1 MSTIRWWDPTGELA
15 TTHRMMDRLFDS
27 LVGPGGSE
35 RAGPTDP
42 LPTYP
47 MPVDIIET
55 ESAYLLRAS
64 VPGFAPEQVEITFD
78 EGILAIQAKA
88 EANVE
93 NGHWLRRER
102 PHGNLVRRMQLPAEV
117 QGNRIEAAFA
127 DGVLTVTV
135 PKAPRPQPLR
145 IPVSAGVKQAAL
157 K

>member
-1 MSTIRWWDPTGELA
+1 MSTIRWWDPAGELA

-35 RAGPTDP
+35 KSNPAEP

-47 MPVDIIET
+47 MPVDILET
-55 ESAYLLRAS
+55 DSAYLLRAS

-88 EANVE
+88 EPVTE
-93 NGHWLRRER
+93 QGHWLRRER
-102 PHGNLVRRMQLPAEV
+102 PHGNFVRRMQLPAEV
-117 QGNRIEAAFA
+117 EGSKIEAAFT

-135 PKAPRPQPLR
+135 PKAPRPQPLK
-145 IPVSAGVKQAAL
+145 IPVSANVKEPAL